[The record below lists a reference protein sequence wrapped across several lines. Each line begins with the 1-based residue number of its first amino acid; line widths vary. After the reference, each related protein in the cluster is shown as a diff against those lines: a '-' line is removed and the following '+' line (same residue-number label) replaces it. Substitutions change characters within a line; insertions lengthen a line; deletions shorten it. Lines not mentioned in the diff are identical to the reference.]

1 MLIPRARYSE
11 LPAIWRAC
19 PCPKAARVYV
29 AMSEGLN
36 RRAVLGTASDKKLK
50 PYVFKVGATKNHCH
64 DRWRSLKQNRKPVEI
79 DGRQVYQE
87 PRYAGEEDWKFLK
100 CWEVGTYPY
109 DDLDF
114 KPWLEQSS
122 FRDDVKPIQRF
133 SSPETP
139 GMPSDKF
146 FIDLFVMSEA
156 YARSLCSTP
165 VNDPLNE
172 HILAV
177 AANAIVLL
185 VQEYVCSL
193 PVKAA

>member
-1 MLIPRARYSE
+1 MPIPRARYSE

-19 PCPKAARVYV
+19 PCPKATRVYV

-36 RRAVLGTASDKKLK
+36 RRAVLGTASDKELK
-50 PYVFKVGATKNHCH
+50 PYVFKVGATKNHCR
-64 DRWRSLKQNRKPVEI
+64 DRWKSLNENRKPFEV

-87 PRYAGEEDWKFLK
+87 PRYAGEEDWKLLK

-114 KPWLEQSS
+114 KTWLEQSPL
-122 FRDDVKPIQRF
+122 RDDVKSIPRF

-139 GMPSDKF
+139 GMSPTRG

-156 YARSLCSTP
+156 YARSLCRTP

-185 VQEYVCSL
+185 VQEYVGSL